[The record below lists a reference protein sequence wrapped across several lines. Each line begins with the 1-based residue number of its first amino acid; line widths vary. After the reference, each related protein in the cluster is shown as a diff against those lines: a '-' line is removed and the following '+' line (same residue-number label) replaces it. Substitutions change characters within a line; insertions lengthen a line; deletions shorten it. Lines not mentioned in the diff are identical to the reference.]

1 MTTKSIR
8 VISILDEFWF
18 GNPHGGERRE
28 DTISIECSDCSDASG
43 SMTLTL
49 PLWRD
54 MHEQYGYTPD
64 RVIIDGHTYPMLNA
78 RSTYYYE
85 DTPFAINVGMD
96 LCKDPSP
103 VIEVYYKRWGGGFYN
118 CVVMLGWAFS
128 LPPLNLFD
136 PNFRIENYIQVYVDG
151 TLAMK
156 GQTTLFSKKVRRGG
170 SAIITVT
177 GGKFI
182 KNQRFGFSG
191 GPAKRAYSYFDT
203 SSQLLLEQIEGNVMV
218 TIPMETW

>member
-85 DTPFAINVGMD
+85 DTPFAINVGAD

-136 PNFRIENYIQVYVDG
+136 PNFRIENYVQVSVDG
-151 TLAMK
+151 VLAMT
-156 GQTTLFSKKVRRGG
+156 GAVTTFSKKVRRGG
-170 SAIITVT
+170 SAVIKVT
-177 GGKFI
+177 GKVI
-182 KNQRFGFSG
+182 KNQRFGFAG
-191 GPAKRAYSYFDT
+191 GPAKRIDSYSD
-203 SSQLLLEQIEGNVMV
+203 SGSELRVEQIEGNVMV
-218 TIPMETW
+218 TIPMEMW